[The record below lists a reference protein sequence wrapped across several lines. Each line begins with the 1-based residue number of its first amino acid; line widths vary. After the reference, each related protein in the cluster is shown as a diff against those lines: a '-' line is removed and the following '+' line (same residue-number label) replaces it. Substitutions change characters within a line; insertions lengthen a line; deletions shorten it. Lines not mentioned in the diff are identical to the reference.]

1 MSKTA
6 RVTLSGLTSI
16 SKRPSPTCCS
26 ALLTS
31 SLAARGAALRTDS
44 GQPATCEA
52 TSRRTDAGLTAPAA
66 RADPVRGLTEVGDLV
81 APAQQIRAGGDRQR
95 VDEHEHLDGR
105 EAEDLLGQASEAL
118 LRRRAG
124 VHHDDPVATE
134 AELAVDGG
142 AVQGGKGRARARD
155 GRQVATAQ
163 DDAHGQGP
171 SSLSAP
177 AASSS
182 VTRRSRRETCICE
195 MPTRAAIWS
204 WLSSSK

>member
-1 MSKTA
+1 M
-6 RVTLSGLTSI
+6 
-16 SKRPSPTCCS
+16 
-26 ALLTS
+26 
-31 SLAARGAALRTDS
+31 LRTDS
-44 GQPATCEA
+44 GQPATWEA

-66 RADPVRGLTEVGDLV
+66 RASPVRGLAEVGDLV
-81 APAQQIRAGGDRQR
+81 APTHQVRARGDSHG
-95 VDEHEHLDGR
+95 VDEHDHLDGR
-105 EAEDLLGQASEAL
+105 EAEDLLGQASEPL
-118 LRRRAG
+118 VRPRGG
-124 VHHDDPVATE
+124 VHHHHPVATE

-142 AVQGGKGRARARD
+142 AVQGGDGRAQAGD
-155 GRQVATAQ
+155 GRQVATTE

-182 VTRRSRRETCICE
+182 VTRRSRRDTCICE